1 MKHQIEEIKIV
12 YTQPGDAM
20 EALDEQYI
28 KLQAVDAGAG
38 MYYVLETKRWAFE
51 SLEEITALLQDFLAR
66 AGERPG

>member
-1 MKHQIEEIKIV
+1 MKHQIDELTAV
-12 YTQPGDAM
+12 YTQPGDAL

-28 KLQAVDAGAG
+28 ELRAVDAGAG

-66 AGERPG
+66 AGERK